1 MMIISQTVKT
11 DLHLTTLGLVSMD
24 ELRLFVSQAL
34 MTLLC
39 PPPIMI
45 RNSEFR
51 NFKFFLYSLMNNHKL
66 VP

>member
-34 MTLLC
+34 MTLLY

-45 RNSEFR
+45 RNSAS
-51 NFKFFLYSLMNNHKL
+51 SLEILNSSFI
-66 VP
+66 V

>member
-1 MMIISQTVKT
+1 MMISQTVNT

-34 MTLLC
+34 MTLPC

-45 RNSEFR
+45 RNSASGLEISNSSFI
-51 NFKFFLYSLMNNHKL
+51 
-66 VP
+66 V

>member
-45 RNSEFR
+45 RNSAS
-51 NFKFFLYSLMNNHKL
+51 SLEILNSSFI
-66 VP
+66 V

>member
-1 MMIISQTVKT
+1 MMMISQTVNT

-39 PPPIMI
+39 SPPIMI
-45 RNSEFR
+45 RNSAS
-51 NFKFFLYSLMNNHKL
+51 SLEMSNSSFI
-66 VP
+66 V